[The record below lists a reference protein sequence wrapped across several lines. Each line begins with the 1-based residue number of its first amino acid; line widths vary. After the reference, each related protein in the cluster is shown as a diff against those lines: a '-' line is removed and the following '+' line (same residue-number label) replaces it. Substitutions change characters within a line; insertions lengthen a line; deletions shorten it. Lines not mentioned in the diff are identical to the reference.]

1 MKIDLYTN
9 VALTFFFECNPFFC
23 LTKIITRKKA
33 AEINIKANPTIL
45 FTIIEPNRKRR
56 KEIPSAQPAIIKN
69 LPRIPMN
76 SRGRCSPLN
85 TMKV

>member
-23 LTKIITRKKA
+23 LTKIITKKNA
-33 AEINIKANPTIL
+33 AEINIRANPTNL

-56 KEIPSAQPAIIKN
+56 KDTPNAQPAMIKN
-69 LPRIPMN
+69 LPRMPMN

-85 TMKV
+85 TVNV